1 MATEIEMKLRVPDQE
16 ILEKVL
22 SDPELIQYAKDDYVT
37 RHMVSTY
44 YDTPDNLLHQRKWTL
59 RLRNEAGQTVAAFKT
74 ANMSDDAGFFTRNE
88 WQCTV
93 DSIEDAIPLLID
105 QGAPRELK
113 SILKGQGLVP
123 CCGAE
128 FDRKSVCL
136 YLDEGVRIE
145 IAGDLGRLFGGD
157 RETPICEL
165 ELELLY
171 GDAGSLPPLCTQ
183 LMDDYGLQEEH
194 RSKYERA
201 RALTLAQDPT

>member
-1 MATEIEMKLRVPDQE
+1 MATEIEMKLSVPDPE
-16 ILEKVL
+16 ILDKVL
-22 SDPELIQYAKDDYVT
+22 SDPQLLQYAKDDYET
-37 RHMVSTY
+37 RHMKSTY

-59 RLRNEAGQTVAAFKT
+59 RLRDEGGQSVAAFKT

-93 DSIEDAIPLLID
+93 DNIEDAIPMLID

-113 SILKGQGLVP
+113 SLLKGKGLVP

-128 FDRKSVCL
+128 FDRTSVYL
-136 YLDEGVRIE
+136 YMDEGVRIE
-145 IAGDLGRLFGGD
+145 IAGDLGRLFAGT
-157 RETPICEL
+157 REMPICEL

-171 GDAGSLPPLCTQ
+171 GDAASLPPLCAQ
-183 LMDDYGLQEEH
+183 LVADYGLTEEH

-201 RALTLAQDPT
+201 RLLAMEQ